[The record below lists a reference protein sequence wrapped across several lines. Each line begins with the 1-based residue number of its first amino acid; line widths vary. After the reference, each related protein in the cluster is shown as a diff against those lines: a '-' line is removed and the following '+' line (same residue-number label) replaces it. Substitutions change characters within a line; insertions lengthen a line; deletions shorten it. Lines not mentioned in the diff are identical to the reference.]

1 MEHKRF
7 IRLYASIR
15 KQAAIFFAF
24 SKWRI
29 VLKSDKTKVTKANQ
43 HFYHSNLKILCFSSI
58 SEESFI

>member
-7 IRLYASIR
+7 IRLYASIQ

-29 VLKSDKTKVTKANQ
+29 VLKSDKSKVKAKQ
-43 HFYHSNLKILCFSSI
+43 HFYHSNLQILCFSSLW
-58 SEESFI
+58 EESFI